1 MRWVPIPDRGGC
13 GSPSQTPPPQQSP
26 LTLFSPYQQSDCPG
40 QGVPQGAQEALH
52 HVSQIHQRSF
62 GSSAA
67 HLRVCGEKW
76 GSESCPHWELC
87 LHGPPH
93 PIPRAASCCRALGSH
108 PWEGRGGCRSIAYP
122 LTEHKRSP
130 RRVLCRIGMLR
141 VFLYVGPPAP
151 LIPTQPPPPLPCP
164 TAGVSL
170 TGTAN
175 GRDTESPTPA
185 WGRPTPLVGQT
196 PLKGHP
202 APWGS
207 CPTHS
212 PQPGSRP
219 APPAA
224 ALRTAS
230 SSPRSSGGDRSPRM
244 SPGSLL
250 PLMKAT
256 GTNNPRGWGG
266 GKALSPGTEPVWD

>member
-1 MRWVPIPDRGGC
+1 MGPHPKPPHPNNPLSLSFPPISSRTAPARV
-13 GSPSQTPPPQQSP
+13 SPRERRRLSTTSAKSTSAPSAALP
-26 LTLFSPYQQSDCPG
+26 LTFASVGRNGGLRAAPT
-40 QGVPQGAQEALH
+40 
-52 HVSQIHQRSF
+52 
-62 GSSAA
+62 GSCA
-67 HLRVCGEKW
+67 CMD
-76 GSESCPHWELC
+76 
-87 LHGPPH
+87 PPH

-130 RRVLCRIGMLR
+130 RRVLCRIGMLG

-230 SSPRSSGGDRSPRM
+230 LSPRSSGGDRSPRM